1 MAKDTKKNKVKKEKK
16 ESKTFF
22 KDFKAELKKVTWPT
36 AKQLAN
42 KTTAVIVIVI
52 IIAAI
57 VFALDFAF
65 GKGYEFL
72 INKTSNSLN
81 KDKVNENNVVN
92 EEEVVTEDVGENAES
107 TDLVVDADTTDAV
120 TENAQDTTD
129 ATVEAPAE

>member
-72 INKTSNSLN
+72 ITKTSNSLN